1 MTTTKTTTTS
11 TCSTQALRKS
21 LDFVFRPRG
30 IAVIGVGRQP
40 TQIGHLILNNLI
52 KAQYTGPVYP
62 INPHAEVVRSMHC
75 YKSVKDVPGI
85 VDLAVIVVP
94 AKYVIDSVKECA
106 AKGVKGLVII
116 TAGFAEIG
124 GAGTALQ
131 AELEAL
137 CAKHGI
143 RVVGPNCMG
152 ILNMEPAIQMNASF
166 ASTRPDFGGVCFVS
180 QSGALGE
187 AILSDAHELGIGIN
201 MFVSVA
207 NRIDISPADL
217 LRYWG
222 DDPNCH
228 QILMYLESFGN
239 PSDFMDAARCVTRK
253 KPVLVVKS
261 GRSAKGAQAAISH
274 TGSLAGSEAAA
285 DALLQQCGILRV
297 DSMKELFSLAAV
309 TQVGKFPRGR
319 RVGIVTNAGGPAILA
334 TDACEA
340 QGLEI
345 VDLSEKTTA
354 KIEAVIPVEASA
366 KNPVD
371 LIASADGK
379 RYDKVLG
386 AMLADKKIDMVIAI
400 FVSPAMIDSEAVA
413 QAFAKHANRSK
424 KPVVTCLLG
433 RLGKEAALDVLR
445 ESGVPNYRFPEE
457 AVSALAGL
465 ADLEEMHSRPNRPA
479 EKFRVNKKKAR
490 DAVEQALSRGR
501 NMLKGTEL
509 ETLFTSYGIPMV
521 PSRIVLTLDE
531 ALKFAKKVGY
541 PVVAKIESAKAVH
554 KSDFGGVRL
563 DLRTPEDLKAAYGD
577 LKKRFHKIDK
587 NMKVMVQAMRSGGI
601 ETFFGAAPDPQY
613 GRLQAFGLGGIHVE
627 VFKDV
632 VFRLHPLS
640 RLNAEVMVDGI
651 RAKALLEGARG
662 KPPVDREQLIE
673 ISLRLSQML
682 TDLPEIVE
690 LDLNPFLAAWDASE
704 SCVLDCRV
712 RLEKPATK

>member
-1 MTTTKTTTTS
+1 
-11 TCSTQALRKS
+11 
-21 LDFVFRPRG
+21 
-30 IAVIGVGRQP
+30 
-40 TQIGHLILNNLI
+40 
-52 KAQYTGPVYP
+52 
-62 INPHAEVVRSMHC
+62 
-75 YKSVKDVPGI
+75 
-85 VDLAVIVVP
+85 
-94 AKYVIDSVKECA
+94 
-106 AKGVKGLVII
+106 
-116 TAGFAEIG
+116 
-124 GAGTALQ
+124 
-131 AELEAL
+131 
-137 CAKHGI
+137 
-143 RVVGPNCMG
+143 
-152 ILNMEPAIQMNASF
+152 
-166 ASTRPDFGGVCFVS
+166 
-180 QSGALGE
+180 
-187 AILSDAHELGIGIN
+187 
-201 MFVSVA
+201 
-207 NRIDISPADL
+207 
-217 LRYWG
+217 
-222 DDPNCH
+222 
-228 QILMYLESFGN
+228 
-239 PSDFMDAARCVTRK
+239 
-253 KPVLVVKS
+253 
-261 GRSAKGAQAAISH
+261 
-274 TGSLAGSEAAA
+274 
-285 DALLQQCGILRV
+285 
-297 DSMKELFSLAAV
+297 
-309 TQVGKFPRGR
+309 
-319 RVGIVTNAGGPAILA
+319 
-334 TDACEA
+334 
-340 QGLEI
+340 
-345 VDLSEKTTA
+345 
-354 KIEAVIPVEASA
+354 
-366 KNPVD
+366 
-371 LIASADGK
+371 
-379 RYDKVLG
+379 
-386 AMLADKKIDMVIAI
+386 
-400 FVSPAMIDSEAVA
+400 
-413 QAFAKHANRSK
+413 
-424 KPVVTCLLG
+424 
-433 RLGKEAALDVLR
+433 
-445 ESGVPNYRFPEE
+445 
-457 AVSALAGL
+457 
-465 ADLEEMHSRPNRPA
+465 A